1 MILSFFLLGLCLALV
16 MSRYRAFSIFVI
28 PLCLFFALARV
39 LPIDD
44 LIFVTV
50 GMIWAGYTGYL
61 MLENDY
67 LKIDTISYKRRIK
80 KLEKNSQNEEE

>member
-1 MILSFFLLGLCLALV
+1 M
-16 MSRYRAFSIFVI
+16 
-28 PLCLFFALARV
+28 V
-39 LPIDD
+39 LPIDN

-67 LKIDTISYKRRIK
+67 LKIDAISYKRRIK
-80 KLEKNSQNEEE
+80 KLEKDSQNK

>member
-1 MILSFFLLGLCLALV
+1 MILNFFLLGLCLALV

-61 MLENDY
+61 MIENDE
-67 LKIDTISYKRRIK
+67 LKLKVMVYQDYIEQLKTRLRNK
-80 KLEKNSQNEEE
+80 K